1 MVKKIINKTKVCDLC
16 GSTFNDIVRSGK
28 AGCARCYD
36 TFRDEFAVMIL
47 QIQGKINHVGR
58 KPK

>member
-1 MVKKIINKTKVCDLC
+1 MVKKIINKCDLC
-16 GSTFNDIVRSGK
+16 GYTFSDIIRSGK

-36 TFRDEFAVMIL
+36 TFRDEFANTIL
-47 QIQGKINHVGR
+47 QIHGKINHVGR